1 MRCMKV
7 DYGYP
12 ESIGKIVNELENQL
26 ITLYAKVGKKIQ
38 ERNKQKEEQEVPLN
52 ENRSKSKLLIISNN
66 INKFVLIFEH
76 LLTRL
81 QSY

>member
-1 MRCMKV
+1 MVIGVNQLQWALEFMRCMKV

-38 ERNKQKEEQEVPLN
+38 ERNKQKEEEELNKNDVP
-52 ENRSKSKLLIISNN
+52 EKASKSKY
-66 INKFVLIFEH
+66 
-76 LLTRL
+76 T
-81 QSY
+81 